1 MIRTSFGEPVRRL
14 KSSAMRVNETYA
26 GMKTGGGRLYK
37 LCSNRTLGM
46 GGPAGAM
53 RGYDVAV
60 SSKLART
67 RGAFHAIAVVM
78 SRCRLGAGEMCC
90 CTVVMAGLQGELKGS
105 NRVASFTVSAHTAS
119 TTTNA
124 QVRWRQS

>member
-1 MIRTSFGEPVRRL
+1 MVRTSFGEPVRRL
-14 KSSAMRVNETYA
+14 TTYPTRVNENYA
-26 GMKTGGGRLYK
+26 GMNAGGGRLYK
-37 LCSNRTLGM
+37 LCSNRALGA

-53 RGYDVAV
+53 RGYEVVV

-67 RGAFHAIAVVM
+67 RGAFHAMAVVM
-78 SRCRLGAGEMCC
+78 SRCRFGARETCC
-90 CTVVMAGLQGELKGS
+90 CTVVTAGVEAEQKAS

>member
-1 MIRTSFGEPVRRL
+1 
-14 KSSAMRVNETYA
+14 
-26 GMKTGGGRLYK
+26 
-37 LCSNRTLGM
+37 M

-53 RGYDVAV
+53 RGYEVVV

-67 RGAFHAIAVVM
+67 TGAIHTTDVVM
-78 SRCRLGAGEMCC
+78 SRCLLGAEEMCC
-90 CTVVMAGLQGELKGS
+90 CTVVVAGVEAEWNAS
-105 NRVASFTVSAHTAS
+105 NRVANFTVSAHTAS